1 MATKE
6 IWRLT
11 GARQASYG
19 ILIPERTNWF
29 LTLKESHG
37 EVDLSIEW
45 GQGVE
50 KVGEML
56 ASATDEEIWT
66 ALAHLEQWT
75 STTYASQEAAREAD
89 RIADEEFFDERR
101 QA

>member
-1 MATKE
+1 MKE

-29 LTLKESHG
+29 VTLLESFG

-50 KVGEML
+50 CVGHLM

-75 STTYASQEAAREAD
+75 STTYPSRGS
-89 RIADEEFFDERR
+89 RPRG
-101 QA
+101 